1 MYYCL
6 FLCLLQVK
14 HSIARQGD
22 VDGSIRQVHILEVG
36 GPVLP
41 HHVHTMSSLLQNTQH
56 NNFTLTFNTHE
67 PTHPFNIKCSS
78 QNEDTPDIRPT
89 LNMQNSKFDSF
100 FSGQGISDRLTSTH
114 ELVCDKDGYS
124 WIS

>member
-67 PTHPFNIKCSS
+67 PTYPFNIKCSS
-78 QNEDTPDIRPT
+78 QNEDTPDVRQT